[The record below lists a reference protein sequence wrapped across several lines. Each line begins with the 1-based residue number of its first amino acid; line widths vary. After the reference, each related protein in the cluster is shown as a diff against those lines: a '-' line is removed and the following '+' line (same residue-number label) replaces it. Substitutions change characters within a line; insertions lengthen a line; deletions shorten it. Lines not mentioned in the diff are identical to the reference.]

1 LLHQHLRMTFG
12 ARMKSARRQAGLTQ
26 QQMAERLGVNH
37 SNVSQWESDK
47 HTPQFSAVVKF
58 CEETG
63 VSLDWLVL
71 GRAPNNQYDKRI
83 NDLPDALRDYVIAT
97 LIRAETLQHM
107 IPTKFMKSPAA
118 HELQSFN
125 EYLDEVSKKSQKT
138 SA

>member
-1 LLHQHLRMTFG
+1 MR
-12 ARMKSARRQAGLTQ
+12 SARREAGLTQ
-26 QQMAERLGVNH
+26 QQVAERLGVNH

-83 NDLPDALRDYVIAT
+83 HQLPEALRDYVIAT
-97 LIRAETLQHM
+97 LIRAETLQHV

-125 EYLDEVSKKSQKT
+125 EYLDEAVKKLQNS
-138 SA
+138 SP

>member
-1 LLHQHLRMTFG
+1 MSFG
-12 ARMKSARRQAGLTQ
+12 ARMRSARREAGLTQ
-26 QQMAERLGVNH
+26 QQVAERLGVNH

-83 NDLPDALRDYVIAT
+83 HQLPEALRDYVIAT
-97 LIRAETLQHM
+97 LIRAETLQHV

-125 EYLDEVSKKSQKT
+125 EYLDEAVKKLQNS
-138 SA
+138 SP